1 MEIDWSQALE
11 VGSLGFLLVFIV
23 LVALALVIWLAGL
36 IIKRMGA
43 ADNENGGN
51 NGNQTDKPAA

>member
-23 LVALALVIWLAGL
+23 LVALALVIWLAGF
-36 IIKRMGA
+36 IIKRTGA
-43 ADNENGGN
+43 ADNETGGN